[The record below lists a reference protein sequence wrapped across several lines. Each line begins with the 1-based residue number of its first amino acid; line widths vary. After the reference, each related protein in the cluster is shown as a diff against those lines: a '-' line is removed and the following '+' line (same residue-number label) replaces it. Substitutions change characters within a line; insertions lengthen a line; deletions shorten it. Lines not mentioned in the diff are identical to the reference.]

1 MFVLVDPVVSFF
13 CLVQDDRT
21 AFVAVIVVLVLV
33 FEVDLD
39 CLEDDEGFE
48 FGGEVA
54 EARER
59 SRVTLSG

>member
-1 MFVLVDPVVSFF
+1 MFVLVDPVVSLG
-13 CLVQDDRT
+13 LVQDDRP
-21 AFVAVIVVLVLV
+21 ALVGVIVVIVVV

-48 FGGEVA
+48 FGREVA

-59 SRVTLSG
+59 SWLTLSGC